1 MKNILVTGAYG
12 QLGNEVRLL
21 SANYPQYN
29 FMFTDVD
36 SLDICDKAMLL
47 DFVQGNDI
55 RYIINCAAYTAVD
68 KAEDDAELCEKINAK
83 AVKNL
88 GEVAQE
94 VGAGIIHVSTDY
106 VFNGKGYMPYTE
118 DMPTSPCSVY
128 GKTKLKGE
136 KALLKACEKA
146 MVVRTAW
153 LYSPFGNNFVKT
165 MRKLGAEREQLNV
178 IFDQIGTPTYAED
191 LAAALLVMMD
201 KTIDQEHNK
210 GGVYHYSNEGV
221 CSWYD
226 FTLKIHQ
233 LSGITTCQVNPIE
246 TKDYPTKAA
255 RPHYSVLNKAKIKAT
270 FGVQVP
276 HWESSLQRC
285 IEELNNQQ
293 ED

>member
-21 SANYPQYN
+21 SVNYPQYN

-106 VFNGKGYMPYTE
+106 VFNGKGFMPYTE

-165 MRKLGAEREQLNV
+165 MRKLGAERDTLNV
-178 IFDQIGTPTYAED
+178 IFDQVGTPTYAED

>member
-68 KAEDDAELCEKINAK
+68 KAEDEPELCEKINAK

-88 GEVAQE
+88 GEVAEE

-106 VFNGKGYMPYTE
+106 VFNGKGFQPYTE
-118 DMPTSPCSVY
+118 DMPTNPCSVY

-201 KTIDQEHNK
+201 QTIDQEHDK

-233 LSGITTCQVNPIE
+233 LSGITTCQVKPIE

-270 FGVQVP
+270 FGVEVP

-285 IEELNNQQ
+285 IDELNQ
-293 ED
+293 EEN

>member
-165 MRKLGAEREQLNV
+165 MRKLGTEREQLNV